1 MAIFRGAGVA
11 IVTPF
16 NEDGS
21 VNFDNYGELIEW
33 QIAEGT
39 DAIISCGTTGEA
51 STMTDEEQIEVISY
65 CVDKVKGRVPVIAGA
80 GSNDTKHGVN
90 LSVEAEKAGADALL
104 QVTPYYNKATQ
115 KGLIRHYNA
124 IADSVNIPII
134 LYSVQGRTG
143 VNIKPSTVVELAKH
157 PNITA
162 IKEAS
167 GNISQCAEIARL
179 VPEDFS
185 IYSGNDDMITPLLAL
200 GGDGVISVLSNIAPR
215 QTHEIV
221 QKFFDGDIAGAISG
235 QLKPKPMIDALFAE
249 VNPIPVKA
257 ALDIMGRSKM
267 NFRLPLC
274 DPEESTMVL
283 LERELKAY
291 GIL

>member
-16 NEDGS
+16 KEDGS
-21 VNFDNYGELIEW
+21 VDFDNYGELIEW

-51 STMTDEEQIEVISY
+51 STMTDEEQIEVVAY
-65 CVDKVKGRVPVIAGA
+65 CVDKVNGRVPVIAGA
-80 GSNDTKHGVN
+80 GSNDTKHGIN
-90 LSVEAEKAGADALL
+90 LSKEIEKAGADALL

-115 KGLIRHYNA
+115 KGLIQHYYA
-124 IADSVNIPII
+124 IADSVNIPMI
-134 LYSVQGRTG
+134 LYSVPGRTG
-143 VNIKPSTVVELAKH
+143 VNIKPATVVELAKH

-167 GNISQCAEIARL
+167 GNITQCAEIARL

-185 IYSGNDDMITPLLAL
+185 IYSGNDDMITPILAL
-200 GGDGVISVLSNIAPR
+200 GGDGVISVLSNVAPK
-215 QTHEIV
+215 QTHDIV
-221 QKFFDGDIAGAISG
+221 QKFFDGDIKESIRL
-235 QLKPKPMIDALFAE
+235 QLKAKPLIDALFAE

-257 ALDIMGRSKM
+257 ALEIMGKSKM

-274 DPEESTMVL
+274 EPEESTMEL
-283 LERELKAY
+283 LRKELKAF

>member
-1 MAIFRGAGVA
+1 MAIFKGAGVA

-16 NEDGS
+16 KEDGS

-33 QIAEGT
+33 QLAEGT

-51 STMTDEEQIEVISY
+51 STMTDEEQIETVAY

-90 LSVEAEKAGADALL
+90 LSKEIEKAGADALL

-115 KGLIRHYNA
+115 KGLVQHYTA
-124 IADSVNIPII
+124 IADSVNIPMI
-134 LYSVQGRTG
+134 LYSVPGRTG
-143 VNIKPSTVVELAKH
+143 VNIKPATVLELSRH
-157 PNITA
+157 PNIVA

-185 IYSGNDDMITPLLAL
+185 IYSGNDDMITPILAL
-200 GGDGVISVLSNIAPR
+200 GGDGVISVLSNVAPKA
-215 QTHEIV
+215 THDMV
-221 QKFFDGDIAGAISG
+221 QKFFDGDIAGSIEL
-235 QLKPKPMIDALFAE
+235 QLKTKPLIDALFAE

-257 ALDIMGRSKM
+257 ALHIMGRSEM
-267 NFRLPLC
+267 HFRMPLC
-274 DPEESTMVL
+274 EPEDSTMAL
-283 LERELKAY
+283 LERELKAF

>member
-16 NEDGS
+16 KEDGS
-21 VNFDNYGELIEW
+21 VDFDNYGELIEW

-51 STMTDEEQIEVISY
+51 STMTDEEQIETVAY

-80 GSNDTKHGVN
+80 GSNDTAHGIN
-90 LSVEAEKAGADALL
+90 LSKEIEKIGADALL

-115 KGLIRHYNA
+115 KGLIRHYTA
-124 IADSVNIPII
+124 IADSVNIPMI
-134 LYSVQGRTG
+134 LYSVPGRTG
-143 VNIKPSTVVELAKH
+143 VNIQPQTVVELAKH
-157 PNITA
+157 PNIVA

-179 VPEDFS
+179 VPDDFAM
-185 IYSGNDDMITPLLAL
+185 YSGNDDMVTPLLAL
-200 GGDGVISVLSNIAPR
+200 GGDGVISVLSNVAPR
-215 QTHEIV
+215 QTHDMV
-221 QKFFDGDIAGAISG
+221 QKFFDGDIAGSIKL
-235 QLKPKPMIDALFAE
+235 QLDMKPLIDALFAE

-257 ALDIMGRSKM
+257 ALDIMGKSKM
-267 NFRLPLC
+267 NLRLPLC
-274 DPEESTMVL
+274 EPEPSTTAR
-283 LERELKAY
+283 LEKELKAL
-291 GIL
+291 GLI

>member
-16 NEDGS
+16 KEDGT
-21 VNFDNYGELIEW
+21 VDFDNYGELIEW

-51 STMTDEEQIEVISY
+51 STMTDEEQIETVEY
-65 CVDKVKGRVPVIAGA
+65 CVKKVAGRIPVIGGA
-80 GSNDTKHGVN
+80 GSNDTKHGIN
-90 LSVEAEKAGADALL
+90 LSKEIERVGVDGLL

-115 KGLIRHYNA
+115 KGLIQHYTA
-124 IADSVNIPII
+124 IADAVNIPII

-143 VNIKPSTVVELAKH
+143 VNIKPATVVELAKH
-157 PNITA
+157 PNIVA

-167 GNISQCAEIARL
+167 GNISQCCEIARL
-179 VPEDFS
+179 VPDDFCM
-185 IYSGNDDMITPLLAL
+185 YSGNDDMITPLLAL
-200 GGDGVISVLSNIAPR
+200 GGEGVISVLSNVAPKE
-215 QTHEIV
+215 THDLC
-221 QKFFDGDIAGAISG
+221 QKFFDGDIKGSIDI
-235 QLKPKPMIDALFAE
+235 QLKAKPLIDALFAE

-257 ALDIMGRSKM
+257 ALQIMGKSTM

-274 DPEESTMVL
+274 EPEDSTMVL
-283 LERELKAY
+283 LEKELKAF
-291 GIL
+291 GVL

>member
-115 KGLIRHYNA
+115 KGLIQHYNA

-167 GNISQCAEIARL
+167 GNISQCAGAGRFLYLFRKRRYDHAASGAGRRRSHLRTLQYRSETDARNRTEVL
-179 VPEDFS
+179 RRRHRRSDQWTAKSETDDRRALCRSQSDPGQS
-185 IYSGNDDMITPLLAL
+185 RSGHHGPLQDEFPPSAL
-200 GGDGVISVLSNIAPR
+200 RSGRIHDGTS
-215 QTHEIV
+215 
-221 QKFFDGDIAGAISG
+221 
-235 QLKPKPMIDALFAE
+235 
-249 VNPIPVKA
+249 
-257 ALDIMGRSKM
+257 
-267 NFRLPLC
+267 
-274 DPEESTMVL
+274 
-283 LERELKAY
+283 
-291 GIL
+291 